1 MNIKHFNYNSREK
14 DKDVNHVAKKPS
26 DWTEYSKIDK
36 ESHNN
41 FFA

>member
-1 MNIKHFNYNSREK
+1 MNIKHYNYHQSKGDN
-14 DKDVNHVAKKPS
+14 NHVAKKPS

-41 FFA
+41 FYG